1 MVKDLR
7 TGVKTGDIQAVMDGD
22 IDAFIEGKLR
32 GLTYK
37 KGEADEDED

>member
-1 MVKDLR
+1 VQ
-7 TGVKTGDIQAVMDGD
+7 TSDIQAVMDGD

-37 KGEADEDED
+37 KGAQDDEL

>member
-1 MVKDLR
+1 
-7 TGVKTGDIQAVMDGD
+7 VKTGDIQAVMDGD

-37 KGEADEDED
+37 KGAEEEDED